1 MGCAIAEAV
10 PIQPDSYPLLNAALQ
25 LGLVLKGLTR
35 HDQLE
40 FLGEAGGQGEWGPVR
55 ARFYHM
61 WRWPQCP
68 LEILNAALGTGLLGL
83 AGRERGL

>member
-1 MGCAIAEAV
+1 VGV
-10 PIQPDSYPLLNAALQ
+10 
-25 LGLVLKGLTR
+25 
-35 HDQLE
+35 
-40 FLGEAGGQGEWGPVR
+40 GPVR

-83 AGRERGL
+83 AGRERPGLVVVAWGRNPRSASVWPERARRTRGCVALMQCPQTAEQGG